1 MQLLLQKKKIATN
14 NRYISMWKTLL
25 IKFIIQESQVFLY
38 NKVIKKGGTN
48 V

>member
-1 MQLLLQKKKIATN
+1 
-14 NRYISMWKTLL
+14 MWKTLL